1 MLIRTEAPADILLI
15 DRLLKSVFAT
25 EAEADLVMS
34 LRENGHLTLSLV
46 ACTDEGEV
54 IGHAMFTPLTIAGEE
69 TNWQGIFPVCVS
81 KPYRHQGIG
90 SQLIREG
97 LDSLSDLGYP
107 GCISAGKPEFWTSLG
122 FESNSALTMAGNHCQ
137 IFTLWETEEGTPTGL
152 VECSSEFQSYALT
165 V

>member
-54 IGHAMFTPLTIAGEE
+54 IGHAMFSPLTIAGEE

-107 GCISAGKPEFWTSLG
+107 GCIATGKKDFWSSLG
-122 FESNSALTMAGNHCQ
+122 FQSNSDLTMAGNDCQ
-137 IFTLWETEEGTPTGL
+137 TFTLWETEAGAPAGL